1 MRKARAQSVG
11 SYLYGVSSRQPFS
24 GGAPFQA
31 TGIEGQPVRVISEGD
46 LAAIVSDSPS
56 EQYDVT
62 LPNVQAHEG
71 VVEEAMR
78 RTDVLPVSFGTVAT
92 SDQDVQERLLRAGA
106 KDIHAQLQHVAGR
119 VEMGVKAL
127 WEQPALF
134 AQIAA
139 NDPAIQQLRDQ
150 IAGSTVEE
158 TYDARIEL
166 GELTDAAI
174 QAQRAQDAAA
184 ILDILSPLAVD
195 TRTNNIVSDMMIVN
209 ASFLVERSQ
218 ASSFAQAVETL
229 GQANQGKITIQSS
242 GPLPPYNFVS
252 LVLQCEEPQEEPSNA
267 IPQ

>member
-252 LVLQCEEPQEEPSNA
+252 LVLQWEEPQEEPSNA